1 MARPKKDIRD
11 FRSEVISAPEAAMF
25 LALPERSFRQLVE
38 DGVLPKNARGEY
50 ILGEISEAY
59 WNFRLGSE
67 GLEAEQ
73 TRLTKAKAD
82 LAELEVAEQREEFLR
97 ASAVMRVWADDVINA
112 KTQLLAVPTK
122 IAPELVGKT
131 IQEIHVKLKNAISKA
146 LEEIAEYDGRRIA
159 RASASLRE

>member
-25 LALPERSFRQLVE
+25 LGVPERSFRQMVE
-38 DGVLPKNARGEY
+38 DGILPKNARGEY
-50 ILGEISEAY
+50 ILGDISEAY

-73 TRLTKAKAD
+73 TRLTKVKAD
-82 LAELEVAEQREEFLR
+82 LAELELAEQREEVLR
-97 ASAVMRVWADDVINA
+97 ASAVMKVWADNVMNA
-112 KTQLLAVPTK
+112 KTRLLAIPTK
-122 IAPELVGKT
+122 HSPDLVGKS
-131 IQEIHVKLKNAISKA
+131 IQEIHAKLKNAINEA
-146 LEEIAEYDGRRIA
+146 LEEIAEYDGRQIA